1 MNRKFS
7 TKKNR
12 KGQGLVEYALLSG
25 LVGLVVAGVLM
36 AFGPEIK
43 VIALSLTDSVSGGYR
58 VVDGELI
65 PPDENSPSTPAD
77 EYTPIALPT
86 QTATPTP
93 TATPTSTRTAS
104 PTPNASAT
112 PIDLS
117 TPTPTWTPIVIFS
130 PTPDTLSCTPGNATV
145 SSSSACSALKASNNC
160 QNQTYTR
167 RTGLCTWY

>member
-1 MNRKFS
+1 MKRNQ
-7 TKKNR
+7 

-43 VIALSLTDSVSGGYR
+43 VIATSLMDSVSGGYR
-58 VVDGELI
+58 VEDGILI
-65 PPDENSPSTPAD
+65 PPSQTSPSTPVD
-77 EYTPIALPT
+77 EYTPIAFPT

-93 TATPTSTRTAS
+93 TPTATPTRTAS
-104 PTPNASAT
+104 PTPIASST

-117 TPTPTWTPIVIFS
+117 TPTPTWTPLVIFS
-130 PTPDTLSCTPGNATV
+130 PTPNALACTPGSATV
-145 SSSSACSALKASNNC
+145 SSSSACSALSSSNNC
-160 QNQTYTR
+160 QNRTYTR